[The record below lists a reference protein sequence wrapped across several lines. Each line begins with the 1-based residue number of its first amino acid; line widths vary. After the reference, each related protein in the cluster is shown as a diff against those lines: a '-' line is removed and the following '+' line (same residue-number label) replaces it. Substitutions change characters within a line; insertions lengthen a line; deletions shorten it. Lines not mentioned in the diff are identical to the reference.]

1 MSVRK
6 SIALASIS
14 ISSLLACGAGT
25 GTIAVNTYGEEYI
38 EQGIP
43 AEIFADGWSV
53 RFTKFLIALGPI
65 AVADLEGD
73 VGARL
78 DGQRI
83 FDLTQAGPH
92 AIISFPEV
100 AAKRW
105 ENVQITHGPSRDA
118 TAGNAAA
125 ADVTVM
131 SQNGYSA
138 WVEGSAQTGTIA
150 KSFRWGFA
158 EATALA
164 HCEED
169 NGSLGLVVPS
179 GGSVD
184 AQFTVHGDHL
194 FYDGLQN
201 PEAAV
206 RFAPI
211 AAADAD
217 RDGEVTQQELADVDL
232 TTLPTGQ
239 YSTGGSAQI
248 NDLLRFTAA
257 LSRTLIHFQGEGEC
271 VIQQQ

>member
-1 MSVRK
+1 MSTRE
-6 SIALASIS
+6 SIALVS
-14 ISSLLACGAGT
+14 ISSMLACGGGT
-25 GTIAVNTYGEEYI
+25 GTIAVNTYGEDYI

-43 AEIFADGWSV
+43 PEIFADGWSV

-65 AVADLEGD
+65 AVADLDGD

-78 DGQRI
+78 DEQRI

-92 AIISFPEV
+92 AIIRFPDV

-105 ENVQITHGPSRDA
+105 ENVQITHRPSRSA

-125 ADVTVM
+125 VDVTAM
-131 SQNGYSA
+131 NQNGYST
-138 WVEGSAQTGTIA
+138 WVEGTAQTGTIA

-158 EATALA
+158 ETTALA
-164 HCEED
+164 YCEAD
-169 NGSLGLVVPS
+169 NGSLGLVVPR
-179 GGSVD
+179 GGSVGV
-184 AQFTVHGDHL
+184 QFTVHGDHL

-201 PEAAV
+201 PDAAV
-206 RFAPI
+206 RFAAI

-217 RDGEVTQQELADVDL
+217 GDGEVTPQELADVDL

-239 YSTGGSAQI
+239 YTTGGSAQI

-257 LSRTLIHFQGEGEC
+257 LSRTFLHFQGEGEC
-271 VIQQQ
+271 VIQ